1 MVYTASYPEP
11 YDIAMGGL
19 PLVMI
24 SHDAPEHFGILLQGG
39 FEMPVP
45 KPSTLREFLCELVGV
60 CGVYTEKSLQTIF
73 LDGLAV
79 DDLDTAMI
87 GPGSRLA
94 LSAAM
99 PGLVGATM
107 RRGGY
112 YSRLREGISRR
123 DDGEVTGDDQPF
135 RLQIRLY
142 NAVGRDLA
150 GLFLHQGIIVG
161 SETLL
166 QFLESRPAVF
176 YDHLLAATRDGSAL
190 PTDAAGI
197 ASWNLPPGDV
207 ALRLADPVD

>member
-1 MVYTASYPEP
+1 
-11 YDIAMGGL
+11 
-19 PLVMI
+19 
-24 SHDAPEHFGILLQGG
+24 
-39 FEMPVP
+39 
-45 KPSTLREFLCELVGV
+45 
-60 CGVYTEKSLQTIF
+60 
-73 LDGLAV
+73 
-79 DDLDTAMI
+79 
-87 GPGSRLA
+87 
-94 LSAAM
+94 M

-207 ALRLADPVD
+207 ALRLIETRD